1 MTAYASGDIVTTHT
15 HMRRVRLGTAQF
27 RQGGALALI
36 LAALTA
42 TSACTKG
49 DSPEGPAAG
58 PTASTS
64 SQAAPSP
71 TKESPEETAK
81 KEAVSAYLAYWH
93 EMERVYAGAA
103 LNGTDITKYA
113 AGPALTRPRVEAAH
127 LRKVGRVLTGKVSV
141 TNPTATQTNLDAKL
155 PSVRLSSCLDIS
167 AWKVI
172 DTKTKKP
179 VATPTKR
186 LTKYVIVTTVERWKD
201 GWKVIT
207 DEPKEQAC

>member
-1 MTAYASGDIVTTHT
+1 MAAYASGGIVMTHT
-15 HMRRVRLGTAQF
+15 HMRRVRRGTAQL

-36 LAALTA
+36 IVALTA

-49 DSPEGPAAG
+49 PSTDGPASG

-64 SQAAPSP
+64 TQAAPSP
-71 TKESPEETAK
+71 TKETPEEAAK
-81 KEAVSAYLAYWH
+81 KEAVSAYLAYWN
-93 EMERVYAGAA
+93 EMERVYAAA
-103 LNGTDITKYA
+103 SLDGTDIKKYA
-113 AGPALTRPRVEAAH
+113 AGPALTRPRLESAH
-127 LRKVGRVLTGKVSV
+127 LKKTGRVFTGSVSV
-141 TNPTATQTNLDAKL
+141 DNPTVTQANLDAKL
-155 PSVRLSSCLDIS
+155 PNVRLSSCLDVS

-201 GWKVIT
+201 GWKVIS